1 MAKKAKMETMD
12 YRFKKGVNLADDS
25 RFEAGDAVPDT
36 LTKEQVDVLFEL
48 DAIEIAGDAD

>member
-1 MAKKAKMETMD
+1 MAKKAKTATAD
-12 YRFKKGVNLADDS
+12 YRFKTGVNLADDS

-36 LTKEQVDVLFEL
+36 LTKEQFDALVEL

>member
-1 MAKKAKMETMD
+1 MAKKAKTATAD
-12 YRFKKGVNLADDS
+12 YRFKTGVNLADDS